1 LRNKREERR
10 KVKMTK
16 RDRGREEK
24 ERRKKMRHSDNTTGS
39 NVIKLF
45 RSVI

>member
-1 LRNKREERR
+1 LRNKREKRR

-24 ERRKKMRHSDNTTGS
+24 ERRKKM
-39 NVIKLF
+39 
-45 RSVI
+45 